1 MFDLLRKH
9 ILKRIDLTKAE
20 FQQCTTY
27 FIPKRVRK
35 HRYLLES
42 GDVSRYAAFV
52 VKGCLRSYTI
62 DQAGEEHI
70 AQFAIEDWWIG
81 DPYSYFENQPSVYS
95 IDAFEDSEL
104 LLLDRASMEK
114 LCLAIPKFERFFRLL
129 LQANFIASQRRIMQ
143 SLSATAE
150 ERYLQFL
157 KNYPAIFS
165 RVPQKQIASYL
176 GITPQSLSR
185 IRRHLSKHA

>member
-1 MFDLLRKH
+1 VFDLLQKH
-9 ILKRIDLTKAE
+9 VLKRIDLTKAE
-20 FQQCTTY
+20 FQQATTF

-35 HRYLLES
+35 HQYLLEA
-42 GDVSRYAAFV
+42 GDVSRHVAYV

-62 DQAGEEHI
+62 DEAGEEHI
-70 AQFAIEDWWIG
+70 GHFAIEDWWIG
-81 DPYSYFENQPSVYS
+81 DLYSFYENQPSVYA
-95 IDAFEDSEL
+95 IDALEDSEL
-104 LLLDRASMEK
+104 LLLDRSGMEK
-114 LCLAIPKFERFFRLL
+114 LCLAIPKFERYFRLI
-129 LQANFIASQRRIMQ
+129 LQGSFVASQRRIMQ

-165 RVPQKQIASYL
+165 RVPQKMIASYL

-185 IRRHLSKHA
+185 IRRHLAG